1 MSVQLRPMKQED
13 VETCGNI
20 CFEAFRSIADKHNF
34 PHDFPTPQS
43 AIQLT
48 EALFSSEQVFS
59 VVAEADGK
67 VVGANHL
74 WEYDE
79 IRAVGPITVDPSLQE
94 RGVGRQLMQAVIDR
108 GKGSKGIR
116 LVQDAFNSTSLSLYT
131 SLGFEVREPLVLI
144 GGIIKGEMPEGIQVR
159 KLDEQ
164 DLKACG
170 QLCRKTI
177 GVDRTNELRAIPPF
191 LASFVAVRDGR
202 VTAYASAP
210 HFWALNQ
217 AVAETEDDMFAVLL
231 GACSL
236 TNQTPL
242 SLLLPMR
249 EFGLFRWMLQ
259 HGLRVVKPMTLMSMG
274 HYDEPT
280 GVYLPSVGY

>member
-20 CFEAFRSIADKHNF
+20 CFEAFKSIADKHNF
-34 PHDFPTPQS
+34 PHDFPTPES

-48 EALFSSEQVFS
+48 QSFFSSEQVYN

-79 IRAVGPITVDPSLQE
+79 IRAVGPITVDPTFQQ
-94 RGVGRQLMQAVIDR
+94 RGVGRLLMQAVIDR

-116 LVQDAFNSTSLSLYT
+116 LVQDAFNATSLSLYT
-131 SLGFEVREPLVLI
+131 SLGFDVREPLVLM
-144 GGIIKGEMPEGIQVR
+144 GGVVTGEVPGGIQVR
-159 KLDEQ
+159 KLDER
-164 DLKACG
+164 DLNACG
-170 QLCRKTI
+170 ELCRKTI

-191 LASFVAVRDGR
+191 LGSFVAVRDGR
-202 VTAYASAP
+202 VTAYTSAP
-210 HFWALNQ
+210 HFWPLNQ
-217 AVAETEDDMFAVLL
+217 AVAETENDMYAVLL

-236 TNQTPL
+236 ANQTPL
-242 SLLLPMR
+242 SMLVPMR
-249 EFGLFRWMLQ
+249 ESGLFRWMLQ

-280 GVYLPSVGY
+280 GVYLPCVGY